1 MCESHSKGKLNSHW
15 RGMAGGNGIGE
26 GVRRVL
32 MMVIRCGDGVT
43 RGLGVRMEIG
53 RGYLW

>member
-1 MCESHSKGKLNSHW
+1 ME
-15 RGMAGGNGIGE
+15 GGNWIGE
-26 GVRRVL
+26 GMRRGM

-43 RGLGVRMEIG
+43 RGLRVRMEIG

>member
-1 MCESHSKGKLNSHW
+1 MCESHSKGKLNSQW
-15 RGMAGGNGIGE
+15 RWMEGGNWIGE
-26 GVRRVL
+26 GVRRGM

-43 RGLGVRMEIG
+43 RGLRVRMEIG